1 MPFEV
6 TILQDNKV
14 LPVNVVAML
23 EQRGFQQ
30 VQDADA
36 FYITKTYGSS
46 TDAVKEVLELAPN
59 IQLVQ
64 HLENDSMYYFQH
76 AEAGRIEVEIHP
88 PLQLLKLDVGIH
100 PPLQHLLNH
109 DMYAKS
115 TEAAPLRM
123 KMLSQNPRNGA
134 EMCRHI

>member
-64 HLENDSMYYFQH
+64 HLENDSY
-76 AEAGRIEVEIHP
+76 RP
-88 PLQLLKLDVGIH
+88 LLKLSSVTSQ
-100 PPLQHLLNH
+100 PP
-109 DMYAKS
+109 
-115 TEAAPLRM
+115 
-123 KMLSQNPRNGA
+123 G
-134 EMCRHI
+134 

>member
-30 VQDADA
+30 EQDADA

-100 PPLQHLLNH
+100 PLC
-109 DMYAKS
+109 S
-115 TEAAPLRM
+115 T
-123 KMLSQNPRNGA
+123 S
-134 EMCRHI
+134 

>member
-36 FYITKTYGSS
+36 FYITKTYGS
-46 TDAVKEVLELAPN
+46 
-59 IQLVQ
+59 
-64 HLENDSMYYFQH
+64 
-76 AEAGRIEVEIHP
+76 
-88 PLQLLKLDVGIH
+88 
-100 PPLQHLLNH
+100 
-109 DMYAKS
+109 
-115 TEAAPLRM
+115 
-123 KMLSQNPRNGA
+123 
-134 EMCRHI
+134 

>member
-30 VQDADA
+30 EQDADA

-64 HLENDSMYYFQH
+64 HLHSAKKVF
-76 AEAGRIEVEIHP
+76 AVLPTFP
-88 PLQLLKLDVGIH
+88 PPHDGYVFSNLAKDRWVVGCH
-100 PPLQHLLNH
+100 Q
-109 DMYAKS
+109 
-115 TEAAPLRM
+115 
-123 KMLSQNPRNGA
+123 
-134 EMCRHI
+134 

>member
-30 VQDADA
+30 EQDADA

-76 AEAGRIEVEIHP
+76 AEAGCIEVKIRP
-88 PLQLLKLDVGIH
+88 PLQLLRLDG
-100 PPLQHLLNH
+100 
-109 DMYAKS
+109 
-115 TEAAPLRM
+115 
-123 KMLSQNPRNGA
+123 
-134 EMCRHI
+134 